1 MKSVN
6 ILYINIIFSAVNWK
20 DNPAGRCMDIYNIVF
35 HFSGCRIGGKRDAV
49 SRKIVGAGVRLSAAQ
64 CREMMDGIISDPSG
78 TGAHDHN
85 HRRVVLRC
93 A

>member
-35 HFSGCRIGGKRDAV
+35 HFSGCRIGGRARCSFSEDCWCWSAAGCSAV
-49 SRKIVGAGVRLSAAQ
+49 SRD
-64 CREMMDGIISDPSG
+64 DGW
-78 TGAHDHN
+78 DHQ
-85 HRRVVLRC
+85 
-93 A
+93 